1 MLFPVFYAD
10 SSIAA
15 VQLSFP
21 EIPREDSTVEI
32 GAEVLCSEGM
42 KKTDLEAQKIR
53 KANGTVCIVNI

>member
-10 SSIAA
+10 PSIVA

-21 EIPREDSTVEI
+21 EIPREDRTVEI

-42 KKTDLEAQKIR
+42 RKI
-53 KANGTVCIVNI
+53 